1 MRRVLSLFSRGGHT
15 GAFGKLDDELG
26 NIRIASITKE
36 KLTVLATEVG
46 MPLSEYVRTVL
57 DGHAHGPGHVE
68 RLAVERVRRVLGNV
82 E

>member
-36 KLTVLATEVG
+36 KLTVLWPPKWAC
-46 MPLSEYVRTVL
+46 LSANT
-57 DGHAHGPGHVE
+57 
-68 RLAVERVRRVLGNV
+68 
-82 E
+82 